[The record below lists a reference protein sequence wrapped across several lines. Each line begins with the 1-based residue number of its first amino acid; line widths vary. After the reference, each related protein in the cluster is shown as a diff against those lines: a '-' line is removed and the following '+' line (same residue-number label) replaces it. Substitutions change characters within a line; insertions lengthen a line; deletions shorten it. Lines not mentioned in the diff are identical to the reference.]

1 MKLSRTIP
9 MLLLAGLLAACKEPL
24 YSHLS
29 EKEANDIVGALL
41 AQDIAA
47 EKTPGEEKTW
57 TVMIAHDDFARAVA
71 VLKAA
76 DYPHEPASGLGD
88 VFKKQGLVSS
98 PVEERARLTYALSEE
113 MAATLSRIDGV
124 IVARVHV
131 ALAPPDPLTGQQ
143 RPSSVSVFIKH
154 RPDADLQRLV
164 PRIKTLVVNGI
175 EGATYDNVSIGLF
188 PVDGTAP
195 LPASRTPAPIVAP
208 GDAVPWPQLAL
219 GAAAGLLAVAL
230 ALGSRA
236 WLRGRQPAGSA
247 SKAA

>member
-1 MKLSRTIP
+1 MLS
-9 MLLLAGLLAACKEPL
+9 LAGLLAACKEPL
-24 YSHLS
+24 YSHLP

-41 AQDIAA
+41 AKDIGA
-47 EKTPGEEKTW
+47 EKAPGEEKTW
-57 TVMIAHDDFARAVA
+57 TVLIAHDDFARAVA
-71 VLKAA
+71 VLKQA
-76 DYPHEPASGLGD
+76 DYPHEPESGLGD
-88 VFKKQGLVSS
+88 VFKKQGLISS

-131 ALAPPDPLTGQQ
+131 ALAAPDPLTGQQ

-188 PVDGTAP
+188 PMEAAAP
-195 LPASRTPAPIVAP
+195 EPKRAPAAPP
-208 GDAVPWPQLAL
+208 EGGNWPWPQVAL
-219 GAAAGLLAVAL
+219 GVAACLLAAAL
-230 ALGSRA
+230 ALAARA
-236 WLRGRQPAGSA
+236 WARGRPVPLPQPQAKPMSE
-247 SKAA
+247 AA